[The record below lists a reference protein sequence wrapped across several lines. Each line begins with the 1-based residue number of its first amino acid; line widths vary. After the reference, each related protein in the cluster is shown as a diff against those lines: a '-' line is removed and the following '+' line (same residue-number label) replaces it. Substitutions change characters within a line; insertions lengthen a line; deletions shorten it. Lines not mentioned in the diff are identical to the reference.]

1 MTICH
6 ISESKKI
13 LDSNFIQI
21 GHLLLAL
28 LVVEL
33 FLLATGNFN
42 HSIDEINHDQLE
54 QVLQVAT
61 LNNSPELCA
70 SIA

>member
-1 MTICH
+1 MCH
-6 ISESKKI
+6 ISEPKKI
-13 LDSNFIQI
+13 LDSNFIRI

-28 LVVEL
+28 LVGEL
-33 FLLATGNFN
+33 FLLTTGNFS

-61 LNNSPELCA
+61 LNDSPELCA
-70 SIA
+70 LIA